1 MASYKPLAILS
12 YPKLGEKITQDTLYW
27 KHYKPPIQIKEF
39 GAVTKVDFSP
49 LAPYNY
55 AVTASSRI
63 HVYGRYSQ
71 EPIKTFS
78 RFKNT
83 AYCGTF
89 RDDGRLLVAGSE
101 DGVVRL
107 FDIGGKAALRQF
119 DGHSKAAHVVGF
131 TSDKYRIVSGSD
143 DYTSKL
149 WDIPNATEIMSY
161 REHTDYI
168 RCGCTSKLNA
178 DLFVTGSY
186 DHTVKVFDA
195 RTERSVMSMEHGQ
208 PVESVLFYPSE
219 ALLVS
224 AGGRY
229 VKVWDMLKGGQLLV
243 SLRNHHKTVTC
254 LCLSSSGQRLLSGSL
269 DRHVKVYS
277 TTNYKVVHSFDYA
290 ASILSLALAPEDE
303 IIIIGMTNSVFN
315 VRHRKPEG
323 KKESTSKRSKRRPAY
338 RFFVK
343 GKDYMPKQEDIFI
356 SKPVKDHLKK
366 YDKLLKGFQVSMAL
380 DAALETH
387 LRAKTPEIAV
397 AVMQELNRRGTLK
410 NALAGR
416 DERQLSVL
424 LTFLLRNIIQP
435 RFAPVLI
442 HVAELIID
450 IYWPIIGQSTVIDK
464 QFLKLQELLE
474 NEMNYE
480 QELLEVLGMMDT
492 LFATITVK
500 KSTTAQKDPVSGISW
515 GPAQG
520 QRNIT
525 S

>member
-1 MASYKPLAILS
+1 MASYKPVVIQS

-27 KHYKPPIQIKEF
+27 KSYKTPIQIKEF

-55 AVTASSRI
+55 AVTASTRI
-63 HVYGRYSQ
+63 HIYSRYSQ

-78 RFKNT
+78 RFKDT
-83 AYCGTF
+83 AYCGSF

-101 DGVVRL
+101 DCAVRL

-119 DGHSKAAHVVGF
+119 DGHNKAVHVVGF

-143 DYTSKL
+143 DHTSRL
-149 WDIPNATEIMSY
+149 WDIPNATEIVSY

-195 RTERSVMSMEHGQ
+195 RMEKGVMSMEHGQ
-208 PVESVLFYPSE
+208 PVESVLLYPSE

-290 ASILSLALAPEDE
+290 ASVLSLALAPEDE
-303 IIIIGMTNSVFN
+303 TIVVGMTNSVLN
-315 VRHRKPEG
+315 VRHRKQEER
-323 KKESTSKRSKRRPAY
+323 KEPMSKRRQRRPAY
-338 RFFVK
+338 RFFMK
-343 GKDYMPKQEDIFI
+343 GKDYMPKQEDIFV
-356 SKPVKDHLKK
+356 SKPVKNHLQK
-366 YDKLLKGFQVSMAL
+366 YDKLLKGFQVSLAL
-380 DAALETH
+380 DAALEPH
-387 LRAKTPEIAV
+387 LRAKTPEVAV

-416 DERQLSVL
+416 DEKQLSVL
-424 LTFLLRNIIQP
+424 LTFLLRNFIEP

-450 IYWPIIGQSTVIDK
+450 IYLPVVGQSTVIDK

-474 NEMNYE
+474 NEMDYE
-480 QELLEVLGMMDT
+480 QELLEVLGMMDM
-492 LFATITVK
+492 LFATMTTK
-500 KSTTAQKDPVSGISW
+500 KSATTQKDQANGASQGL
-515 GPAQG
+515 AQDS
-520 QRNIT
+520 NST
-525 S
+525 SP